1 MKKTPYPGRKQ
12 AAGTS
17 PCAEGA
23 KKRTPAHC
31 DGDAEKRPVSAR
43 FASAQPA
50 SVREN
55 AAPPEGVVVGRGA
68 VLELLKSGRPVEKLF
83 LQRGEREGS
92 ISLIAAKALAAGIPL
107 VECERE
113 KLDKLACGVRHQ
125 GVAAFAAEKE
135 TVSPEELL
143 QIAEQRGEPPF
154 LLLLDGVEDPGN
166 LGAIIRCAEGA
177 GVHGIILP
185 KRRSAPLSPA
195 VYKSSAGA
203 LSHIAVCR
211 VPGIPTAIDFL
222 KKRGLWIYG
231 ADMGGTPFQKTDW
244 SGPAALVLGA
254 EGAGIS
260 RLAREKCDFIV
271 SIPMYGKV
279 ESFNVACAAAVLLCD
294 AAAKRHRENG

>member
-31 DGDAEKRPVSAR
+31 DGTRKSAPCLRGLRP
-43 FASAQPA
+43 AQPA

-83 LQRGEREGS
+83 LQKGEREGS

-177 GVHGIILP
+177 
-185 KRRSAPLSPA
+185 AFT
-195 VYKSSAGA
+195 A
-203 LSHIAVCR
+203 LSSRSGEARPFPLRCINPPPGAV
-211 VPGIPTAIDFL
+211 AY
-222 KKRGLWIYG
+222 RGLPRPRHSHGDRFSEKKGTLDLRRGYG
-231 ADMGGTPFQKTDW
+231 RHAVSKDR
-244 SGPAALVLGA
+244 LVRTRRPCL
-254 EGAGIS
+254 
-260 RLAREKCDFIV
+260 RR
-271 SIPMYGKV
+271 
-279 ESFNVACAAAVLLCD
+279 
-294 AAAKRHRENG
+294 